1 MCAFVVPL
9 LFRNNSHPFQ
19 HAAGLDRSWFTLL
32 NRKRRDDI
40 VHHANTRTN
49 PAPRGGSNSASQR
62 LSDNSTVTSIF
73 SRNFGRFFIRRIVQ
87 SLILILI
94 LIIVNFLLI
103 HLVPG
108 DPVHLLAGQSGD
120 EKYYEFI
127 RAKFGLNQPLATQ
140 LWIYLSSVVRGDL
153 GYSLGYQQSVTSV
166 IFTRVPATLLLTTS
180 AVLVSSI
187 AGVVLGVEAA
197 RRENSV
203 IDRSINAFA
212 LVGYSVPAFSVGHL
226 LLILFA
232 LRLGLFPTQN
242 LSSATQ
248 ELTGLAYGLDVL
260 SHLVLPVTT
269 LAVVYI
275 AQIMRLTRTSMLTV
289 LGENFIVAARAKG
302 LSEGRVLYGHALRN
316 ALLPIVT
323 VVGHD
328 FGMLLSGAVL
338 VETVFAWPGLGRLMI
353 DALAMRD
360 YPVLMG
366 LFLMISVSVIL
377 VNFTVD
383 MTYSALDPR
392 IRYGRTSK

>member
-1 MCAFVVPL
+1 M
-9 LFRNNSHPFQ
+9 S
-19 HAAGLDRSWFTLL
+19 
-32 NRKRRDDI
+32 
-40 VHHANTRTN
+40 
-49 PAPRGGSNSASQR
+49 
-62 LSDNSTVTSIF
+62 STS
-73 SRNFGRFFIRRIVQ
+73 SRISGRYFIRRVVQ

-94 LIIVNFLLI
+94 LIVVNFLLI
-103 HLVPG
+103 HLAPG

-127 RAKFGLNQPLATQ
+127 RTKFGLNQPLTTQ
-140 LWIYLSSVVRGDL
+140 LWIYLSSVLRGDL
-153 GYSLGYQQSVTSV
+153 GYSLGYQQSVVSV
-166 IFTRVPATLLLTTS
+166 IVARIPATLLLTIS

-212 LVGYSVPAFSVGHL
+212 LVGSSVPSFSVGHL
-226 LLILFA
+226 LLIVFA
-232 LRLGLFPTQN
+232 LRLGLFPVQN
-242 LSSATQ
+242 FSSSTQ
-248 ELTGLAYGLDVL
+248 ELTGLRYGLDVL
-260 SHLVLPVTT
+260 IHMVLPVTT
-269 LAVVYI
+269 LAVVYV
-275 AQIMRLTRTSMLTV
+275 AQIMRLTRTSMLNV
-289 LGENFIVAARAKG
+289 LGENFVIAARAKG
-302 LSEGRVLYGHALRN
+302 LSEGRVVYGHALRN

-338 VETVFAWPGLGRLMI
+338 VETVFAWPGIGRLML

-377 VNFTVD
+377 VNFIVD
-383 MTYSALDPR
+383 MTYSSLDPR

>member
-1 MCAFVVPL
+1 M
-9 LFRNNSHPFQ
+9 R
-19 HAAGLDRSWFTLL
+19 
-32 NRKRRDDI
+32 
-40 VHHANTRTN
+40 
-49 PAPRGGSNSASQR
+49 
-62 LSDNSTVTSIF
+62 SIF
-73 SRNFGRFFIRRIVQ
+73 SRNFGRFFIRRVIQ

-103 HLVPG
+103 HLAPG

-127 RAKFGLNQPLATQ
+127 RAKFGLNQPLTTQ
-140 LWIYLSSVVRGDL
+140 LWIYLSSVLRGDL

-166 IFTRVPATLLLTTS
+166 IVTRIPATLLLTTS

-203 IDRSINAFA
+203 IDRAINSFA
-212 LVGYSVPAFSVGHL
+212 LVGYSVPSFSVGHL
-226 LLILFA
+226 LLIVFA

-248 ELTGLAYGLDVL
+248 ELTGLAYGLDVV

-269 LAVVYI
+269 LAVVYV
-275 AQIMRLTRTSMLTV
+275 AQIMRLTRTSMLNV
-289 LGENFIVAARAKG
+289 LGENFITAARAKG

-316 ALLPIVT
+316 ALQPIVT

-392 IRYGRTSK
+392 IQYGRTSK